1 MSTRIKICGLKT
13 QESIE
18 TAINSGADML
28 GFVFAKGSPRYIN
41 PEEAK
46 QLIELI
52 PDGIDTVAVMLHP
65 KQSEVD
71 RVLNHVKVNYL
82 QTDANDF
89 DSFELKG
96 GTHPLRVYR
105 DNETFDPNI
114 MEDKPFA
121 LFEGPM
127 SGTGTLVNQERAKIA
142 CDSKKVLLAGG
153 LNIDNIKNVLI
164 HVRPFGVDVSS
175 GVEIERGIKSE
186 QKIIEFI
193 RIVRAFDKE
202 MINGR

>member
-13 QESIE
+13 QESVE
-18 TAINSGADML
+18 TALNSGADML
-28 GFVFAKGSPRYIN
+28 GFVFEKGSPRYIS
-41 PEEAK
+41 PEVAK

-65 KQSEVD
+65 KQSEID

-89 DSFELKG
+89 DSFDLKG
-96 GTHPLRVYR
+96 RTHPLKVYR
-105 DNETFDPNI
+105 DNDTFDPSI

-121 LFEGPM
+121 LFEGPL
-127 SGTGTLVNQERAKIA
+127 SGTGNMVNQERAKIV

-153 LNIDNIKNVLI
+153 LNIDNIKSVLT

-175 GVEIERGIKSE
+175 GVEIERGVKSE

-202 MINGR
+202 MNNG

>member
-13 QESIE
+13 QESVE
-18 TAINSGADML
+18 TAVNSGADML
-28 GFVFAKGSPRYIN
+28 GFVFAKDSPRYIN

-65 KQSEVD
+65 KQSEID

-89 DSFELKG
+89 YSFDLKDR
-96 GTHPLRVYR
+96 THPLRVYR

-121 LFEGPM
+121 LFEGPV
-127 SGTGTLVNQERAKIA
+127 SGTGNLVNQERAKIA
-142 CDSKKVLLAGG
+142 CDSRKVLLAGG
-153 LNIDNIKNVLI
+153 LNINNIQNVLT

-202 MINGR
+202 MKNG

>member
-13 QESIE
+13 QESVE
-18 TAINSGADML
+18 TAVNSGADML
-28 GFVFAKGSPRYIN
+28 GFVFAKDSPRYIN

-65 KQSEVD
+65 KQSEID

-82 QTDANDF
+82 QTDVNDF
-89 DSFELKG
+89 YSFDLKHRA
-96 GTHPLRVYR
+96 HPLRVYR
-105 DNETFDPNI
+105 DNQTFDPNI

-121 LFEGPM
+121 LFEGPV
-127 SGTGTLVNQERAKIA
+127 SGTGNLVNQERAKIA
-142 CDSKKVLLAGG
+142 CDSRKVLLAGG
-153 LNIDNIKNVLI
+153 LNINNIQNVLT

-175 GVEIERGIKSE
+175 GLEIERGIKSE

-202 MINGR
+202 MKNG

>member
-52 PDGIDTVAVMLHP
+52 PDAIDTVAVMLHP

-89 DSFELKG
+89 DSFDLEG
-96 GTHPLRVYR
+96 HTHPLKVYR
-105 DNETFDPNI
+105 DYETFDPNI

-121 LFEGPM
+121 LFEGPL
-127 SGTGTLVNQERAKIA
+127 SGTGNLVNQERAKRA

-153 LNIDNIKNVLI
+153 LNIENIKNVLT

-202 MINGR
+202 MKNGR

>member
-65 KQSEVD
+65 KQSEID

-82 QTDANDF
+82 QTVANDF
-89 DSFELKG
+89 YSFDLKDR
-96 GTHPLRVYR
+96 THPLRVY
-105 DNETFDPNI
+105 
-114 MEDKPFA
+114 
-121 LFEGPM
+121 
-127 SGTGTLVNQERAKIA
+127 
-142 CDSKKVLLAGG
+142 
-153 LNIDNIKNVLI
+153 
-164 HVRPFGVDVSS
+164 
-175 GVEIERGIKSE
+175 
-186 QKIIEFI
+186 
-193 RIVRAFDKE
+193 
-202 MINGR
+202 